1 MAIYGSYLVRHDEL
15 NNETHVYCRKHGQ
28 WDCLICQEITERKCA
43 VRKALELLTTM
54 ERELSRVGVR
64 TNFDGLRDELEEVL
78 EGGQ

>member
-1 MAIYGSYLVRHDEL
+1 MALFNRVAHDEL
-15 NNETHVYCRKHGQ
+15 NNETFTKCSRHNIWECP
-28 WDCLICQEITERKCA
+28 DCLRAEEQADA